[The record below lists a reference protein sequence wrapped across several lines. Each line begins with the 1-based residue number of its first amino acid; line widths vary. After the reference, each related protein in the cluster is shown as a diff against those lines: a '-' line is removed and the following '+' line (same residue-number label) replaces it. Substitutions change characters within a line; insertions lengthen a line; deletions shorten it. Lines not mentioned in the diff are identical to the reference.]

1 MKTIKGYKI
10 WQIVYPIGI
19 YYVVSSLTFFALELF
34 LGTEAETYMLRQ
46 MVCSA
51 VTIPF
56 IMSFYM
62 QDQRI
67 RDVVYADDAGKIGKT
82 RVAGKAENTGKEGK
96 AEGSGKAGAAGK
108 AETTGKE
115 GKAEESSKAGAA
127 GKAVAGRQA
136 SVGKHI
142 RNVMITVAA
151 AAALGIAVNNI
162 LAMTPLL
169 EASVGFQTANEN
181 FFGGQMIYELLGSC
195 LLIPIAEE
203 LLYRGVVYRRLRMF
217 CDVKVALLFSALIFG
232 LVHANLVQ
240 FIYAAI
246 LGLLLAFL
254 LEKTGCLY
262 TAILGH
268 MAANLVAV
276 LRQEVG
282 WLAFSYEPTL
292 TGIGFTAVMLLIA
305 LIMIWLCGRIGRNEE
320 HIAAP

>member
-1 MKTIKGYKI
+1 MLIYGKWRDILKTIRGYKI

-67 RDVVYADDAGKIGKT
+67 RDVVYADDVGK
-82 RVAGKAENTGKEGK
+82 AGKAK
-96 AEGSGKAGAAGK
+96 AGSRAGAAGK
-108 AETTGKE
+108 AGNA
-115 GKAEESSKAGAA
+115 GKAEADSKA
-127 GKAVAGRQA
+127 VVVR
-136 SVGKHI
+136 HI
-142 RNVMITVAA
+142 RNVMMAA
-151 AAALGIAVNNI
+151 VSAAALGIAVNNI

-169 EASVGFQTANEN
+169 EASAGFQSANEN

-195 LLIPIAEE
+195 LLIPVAEE

-217 CDVKVALLFSALIFG
+217 CDVKVALPFSALIFG

-276 LRQEVG
+276 LRQEMG

-292 TGIGFTAVMLLIA
+292 AGISFTAVMLMIA
-305 LIMIWLCGRIGRNEE
+305 LVLIGLCGRSCGHGE
-320 HIAAP
+320 